1 VVSASSTETWCKTS
15 VSGKVVTVKVTENSG
30 ASARTATVNISTASE
45 FGSVKVTQEGTT
57 I

>member
-1 VVSASSTETWCKTS
+1 M
-15 VSGKVVTVKVTENSG
+15 TVKVTENSG

-57 I
+57 ISIYGGELCAAAFSFYNP

>member
-1 VVSASSTETWCKTS
+1 M
-15 VSGKVVTVKVTENSG
+15 VTVKVTENSG